1 MNKRILFY
9 VIFVILLAFFFSLFS
24 ISDDSTVLLYAL
36 YSFSRMLAAYFISF
50 AFSVV
55 YGFYAAKSKRNE
67 RIMIPILDILQSV
80 PILGFFPVVMF
91 VLIAFL
97 PTAVGVE
104 LASIFLIFTS
114 QAWNMAFGVY
124 ESIITIPQQISD
136 AAKSFNFRKGILF
149 RTLYFPAMIP
159 KLVYN
164 SIMSWAGGWYFLF
177 AAEIISLGNVSY
189 TLPGLGSFM
198 WEEVSSNHIDLG
210 LLALGTLVIII
221 ISMDIFIW
229 RPLTITSTKYKYE
242 EVEDTQTYQKF
253 YFLKFLSYLPR
264 VRIITNYI
272 KNIFNK
278 ILRSKIKRIGLK
290 FKYMKWA
297 WISVFILLI
306 VAIGVGFAINFNQFL
321 VDLAKIKIDQ
331 ITVIPLAIVLS
342 SMRMAI
348 AYALSLAWILPV
360 SYYMISHKKANQVLT
375 PVFEVLAS
383 IPATALF
390 PFIVIIFLKLPGGLN
405 LISILLIMT
414 GMQWYILFNVLGGM
428 SNFPADLTEV
438 SKSFKFKRWLYL
450 KKVFLPGIYP
460 SIITGS
466 ITGWGG
472 GWNALI
478 ISEYIAING
487 VVYSVI
493 GLGSLI
499 DIATY
504 HNTNIMLNL
513 VYLFFMIITV
523 LSFNR
528 LLWKQLYKRVEK
540 YKIE

>member
-1 MNKRILFY
+1 
-9 VIFVILLAFFFSLFS
+9 
-24 ISDDSTVLLYAL
+24 
-36 YSFSRMLAAYFISF
+36 
-50 AFSVV
+50 
-55 YGFYAAKSKRNE
+55 
-67 RIMIPILDILQSV
+67 
-80 PILGFFPVVMF
+80 
-91 VLIAFL
+91 
-97 PTAVGVE
+97 
-104 LASIFLIFTS
+104 
-114 QAWNMAFGVY
+114 
-124 ESIITIPQQISD
+124 
-136 AAKSFNFRKGILF
+136 
-149 RTLYFPAMIP
+149 
-159 KLVYN
+159 
-164 SIMSWAGGWYFLF
+164 
-177 AAEIISLGNVSY
+177 
-189 TLPGLGSFM
+189 
-198 WEEVSSNHIDLG
+198 
-210 LLALGTLVIII
+210 
-221 ISMDIFIW
+221 
-229 RPLTITSTKYKYE
+229 
-242 EVEDTQTYQKF
+242 
-253 YFLKFLSYLPR
+253 
-264 VRIITNYI
+264 
-272 KNIFNK
+272 
-278 ILRSKIKRIGLK
+278 
-290 FKYMKWA
+290 
-297 WISVFILLI
+297 
-306 VAIGVGFAINFNQFL
+306 
-321 VDLAKIKIDQ
+321 
-331 ITVIPLAIVLS
+331 
-342 SMRMAI
+342 
-348 AYALSLAWILPV
+348 
-360 SYYMISHKKANQVLT
+360 
-375 PVFEVLAS
+375 VLAS

-390 PFIVIIFLKLPGGLN
+390 PFIVVIFLKFPGGLN
-405 LISILLIMT
+405 LISIFLIMT

>member
-24 ISDDSTVLLYAL
+24 INDDTTVLLYAL
-36 YSFSRMLAAYFISF
+36 YSFGRMLAAYILSF

-55 YGFYAAKSKRNE
+55 YGFYAARSKRNE
-67 RIMIPILDILQSV
+67 RILIPILDILQSV

-97 PTAVGVE
+97 PTAIGVE

-124 ESIITIPQQISD
+124 ESIITIPQPISD
-136 AAKSFNFRKGILF
+136 AAKSFNIRKGQLF

-229 RPLTITSTKYKYE
+229 RPLTISSTKYKYE

-264 VRIITNYI
+264 VKIITDYI
-272 KNIFNK
+272 KNAFNK
-278 ILRSKIKRIGLK
+278 ILRFRIRKIGLK
-290 FKYMKWA
+290 FRYMKWA
-297 WISVFILLI
+297 WISLFLFII
-306 VAIGVGFAINFNQFL
+306 AAIIFGFIANFNLFL
-321 VDLAKIKIDQ
+321 ADLAKIKIAQ
-331 ITVIPLAIVLS
+331 LTVIPLAIVLS
-342 SMRMAI
+342 SMRMAA
-348 AYALSLAWILPV
+348 AYAISIAWILPV

-375 PVFEVLAS
+375 PIFEILAS

-390 PFIVIIFLKLPGGLN
+390 PFIVVIFLKFPGGLN
-405 LISILLIMT
+405 LISIFLIMT

-487 VVYSVI
+487 VVYSVV

-513 VYLFFMIITV
+513 IYLFFMIITV

>member
-1 MNKRILFY
+1 MNKRILFF

-24 ISDDSTVLLYAL
+24 INDDTTVLLYAL
-36 YSFSRMLAAYFISF
+36 YSFGRMLAAYILSF

-55 YGFYAAKSKRNE
+55 YGFYAARSKRNE

-91 VLIAFL
+91 ALIAFL
-97 PTAVGVE
+97 PTAIGVE

-124 ESIITIPQQISD
+124 ESIITIPQPISD
-136 AAKSFNFRKGILF
+136 AAKSFNLRKGQLF

-198 WEEVSSNHIDLG
+198 WKEVSSNHIDLG

-229 RPLTITSTKYKYE
+229 RPLTISSTKYKYE

-264 VRIITNYI
+264 VKIITDYI
-272 KNIFNK
+272 KNAFNK
-278 ILRSKIKRIGLK
+278 ILRFRIRKIGLK
-290 FKYMKWA
+290 FRYMKWA
-297 WISVFILLI
+297 WLSLFLFII
-306 VAIGVGFAINFNQFL
+306 AAIIFGFIANFNLFL
-321 VDLAKIKIDQ
+321 ADLAKIKIAQ
-331 ITVIPLAIVLS
+331 LTVIPLAIVLS
-342 SMRMAI
+342 SMRMAA
-348 AYALSLAWILPV
+348 AYAISIAWILPV

-375 PVFEVLAS
+375 PIFEVLAS

-390 PFIVIIFLKLPGGLN
+390 PFIVVIFLKFPGGLN
-405 LISILLIMT
+405 LISIFLIMT

-487 VVYSVI
+487 VVYSVV

-513 VYLFFMIITV
+513 IYLFFMIVTV

>member
-198 WEEVSSNHIDLG
+198 WEEVSTNHIDLG

-306 VAIGVGFAINFNQFL
+306 AAIGVGFAINFNQFL

>member
-24 ISDDSTVLLYAL
+24 INDDFMVLLYAL
-36 YSFSRMLAAYFISF
+36 YSFGRMLAAYIISF

-91 VLIAFL
+91 ALISFL
-97 PTAVGVE
+97 PTAIGVE

-136 AAKSFNFRKGILF
+136 SAKSFNFRRGQLF

-198 WEEVSSNHIDLG
+198 WKEVSSNHLSLG

-229 RPLTITSTKYKYE
+229 RPLTISSTKYKYE
-242 EVEDTQTYQKF
+242 EVEDSQTYQKF

-264 VRIITNYI
+264 VKIITDYV
-272 KNIFNK
+272 KNAFNK
-278 ILRSKIKRIGLK
+278 ILRFKIRKIGLK
-290 FKYMKWA
+290 FRYMKWA
-297 WISVFILLI
+297 WLSFLMFVIA
-306 VAIGVGFAINFNQFL
+306 AIIFGFVLNFNQFL
-321 VDLAKIKIDQ
+321 ADLEKIKIDQ
-331 ITVIPLAIVLS
+331 LTVIPLAIVLS

-348 AYALSLAWILPV
+348 AYVISLAWILPV
-360 SYYMISHKKANQVLT
+360 SYYLISHKRANQILT
-375 PVFEVLAS
+375 PLFEVLAS

-390 PFIVIIFLKLPGGLN
+390 PFIVIIFLKFPGGLN
-405 LISILLIMT
+405 LISILFIMT
-414 GMQWYILFNVLGGM
+414 GMQWYIFFNVLGGM
-428 SNFPADLTEV
+428 GSFPADLSEV
-438 SKSFKFKRWLYL
+438 SKSFKFKKWLYL

-513 VYLFFMIITV
+513 VYLFFMIVTV

-528 LLWKQLYKRVEK
+528 LLWKRLYKRVEK

>member
-24 ISDDSTVLLYAL
+24 INEDATVLLYAL
-36 YSFSRMLAAYFISF
+36 YSFGRMLAAYILSF

-55 YGFYAAKSKRNE
+55 YGFYAARSKRNE

-91 VLIAFL
+91 ALIAFL

-136 AAKSFNFRKGILF
+136 SAKSFNLRRGQLF
-149 RTLYFPAMIP
+149 RVLYFPAMIP

-198 WEEVSSNHIDLG
+198 WEEVSSNHIYLG

-264 VRIITNYI
+264 VKIITDYV
-272 KNIFNK
+272 KNAFNK
-278 ILRSKIKRIGLK
+278 ILRFRIRKIGMK

-297 WISVFILLI
+297 WIFLLLFII
-306 VAIGVGFAINFNQFL
+306 AAIIFGFVANFNQFL
-321 VDLAKIKIDQ
+321 ADLAKIKIDQ
-331 ITVIPLAIVLS
+331 MTVIPLAIVLS
-342 SMRMAI
+342 SMRMAV
-348 AYALSLAWILPV
+348 AYAISLAWILPV
-360 SYYMISHKKANQVLT
+360 SYYMISHKKANQILT
-375 PVFEVLAS
+375 PIFEVLAS

-390 PFIVIIFLKLPGGLN
+390 PFIVVIFLKFPGGLN
-405 LISILLIMT
+405 LISIFLI
-414 GMQWYILFNVLGGM
+414 
-428 SNFPADLTEV
+428 
-438 SKSFKFKRWLYL
+438 
-450 KKVFLPGIYP
+450 
-460 SIITGS
+460 
-466 ITGWGG
+466 
-472 GWNALI
+472 
-478 ISEYIAING
+478 
-487 VVYSVI
+487 
-493 GLGSLI
+493 
-499 DIATY
+499 
-504 HNTNIMLNL
+504 
-513 VYLFFMIITV
+513 
-523 LSFNR
+523 
-528 LLWKQLYKRVEK
+528 
-540 YKIE
+540 

>member
-24 ISDDSTVLLYAL
+24 INDDTTVLLYAL
-36 YSFSRMLAAYFISF
+36 YSFGRMLAAYILSF

-55 YGFYAAKSKRNE
+55 YGFYAARSKRNE
-67 RIMIPILDILQSV
+67 RILIPILDILQSV

-97 PTAVGVE
+97 PTAIGVE

-124 ESIITIPQQISD
+124 ESIITIPQPISD
-136 AAKSFNFRKGILF
+136 AAKSFNIRKGQLF

-229 RPLTITSTKYKYE
+229 RPLTISSTKYKYE

-264 VRIITNYI
+264 VKIITDYI
-272 KNIFNK
+272 KNAFNK
-278 ILRSKIKRIGLK
+278 ILRFRIRKIGLK
-290 FKYMKWA
+290 FRYMKWA
-297 WISVFILLI
+297 WISLFLFII
-306 VAIGVGFAINFNQFL
+306 AAIIFGFIANFNLFL
-321 VDLAKIKIDQ
+321 ADLAKIKIAQ
-331 ITVIPLAIVLS
+331 LTVIPLAIVLS
-342 SMRMAI
+342 SMRMAA
-348 AYALSLAWILPV
+348 AYAISIAWILPV

-375 PVFEVLAS
+375 PIFEILAS

-390 PFIVIIFLKLPGGLN
+390 PFIVVIFLKFPGGLN
-405 LISILLIMT
+405 LISIFLIMT

-487 VVYSVI
+487 VVYSVV

-513 VYLFFMIITV
+513 IYLFFMIVTV
-523 LSFNR
+523 ISFNR

>member
-1 MNKRILFY
+1 MNKRILFF

-24 ISDDSTVLLYAL
+24 INDDTTVLLYAL
-36 YSFSRMLAAYFISF
+36 YSFGRMLAAYILSF

-55 YGFYAAKSKRNE
+55 YGFYAARSKRNE
-67 RIMIPILDILQSV
+67 RIMIPILDILQSI

-91 VLIAFL
+91 ALIAFL
-97 PTAVGVE
+97 PTAIGVE

-124 ESIITIPQQISD
+124 ESIITIPQPISD
-136 AAKSFNFRKGILF
+136 AAKSFNLRKGQLF

-198 WEEVSSNHIDLG
+198 WKEVSSNHIDLG

-229 RPLTITSTKYKYE
+229 RPLTISSTKYKYE

-264 VRIITNYI
+264 VKIITDYI
-272 KNIFNK
+272 KNAFNK
-278 ILRSKIKRIGLK
+278 ILRFRIRKIGLK
-290 FKYMKWA
+290 FRYMKWA
-297 WISVFILLI
+297 WIFLFLFII
-306 VAIGVGFAINFNQFL
+306 AAIIFGFIANFNQFL
-321 VDLAKIKIDQ
+321 ADLAKIKIDQ
-331 ITVIPLAIVLS
+331 MTVIPLAIVLS
-342 SMRMAI
+342 SMRMAA
-348 AYALSLAWILPV
+348 AYAISIAWIIPV

-375 PVFEVLAS
+375 PIFEVLAS

-390 PFIVIIFLKLPGGLN
+390 PFIVVIFLKFPGGLN
-405 LISILLIMT
+405 LISIFLIMT

-487 VVYSVI
+487 VVYSVV

-513 VYLFFMIITV
+513 IYLFFMIITV

>member
-24 ISDDSTVLLYAL
+24 INDDTTVLLYAL
-36 YSFSRMLAAYFISF
+36 YSFGRMLAAYILSF

-55 YGFYAAKSKRNE
+55 YGFYAARSKRNE
-67 RIMIPILDILQSV
+67 RILIPILDILQSV

-97 PTAVGVE
+97 PTAIGVE

-124 ESIITIPQQISD
+124 ESIITIPQPISD
-136 AAKSFNFRKGILF
+136 AAKSFNIRKGQLF

-229 RPLTITSTKYKYE
+229 RPLTISSTKYKYE

-264 VRIITNYI
+264 VKIITDYI
-272 KNIFNK
+272 KNAFNK
-278 ILRSKIKRIGLK
+278 ILRFRIRKIGLK
-290 FKYMKWA
+290 FRYMKWA
-297 WISVFILLI
+297 WISLFLFII
-306 VAIGVGFAINFNQFL
+306 AAIIFGFIANFNLFL
-321 VDLAKIKIDQ
+321 ADLAKIKIAQ
-331 ITVIPLAIVLS
+331 LTVIPLAIVLS
-342 SMRMAI
+342 SMRMAA
-348 AYALSLAWILPV
+348 AYAISIAWILPV

-375 PVFEVLAS
+375 PIFEILAS

-390 PFIVIIFLKLPGGLN
+390 PFIVVIFLKFPGGLN
-405 LISILLIMT
+405 LISIFLIMT

-487 VVYSVI
+487 VVYSVV

-513 VYLFFMIITV
+513 IYLFFMIITV
-523 LSFNR
+523 ISFNR

>member
-24 ISDDSTVLLYAL
+24 INEDATVLLYAL
-36 YSFSRMLAAYFISF
+36 YSFGRMLAAYILSF

-55 YGFYAAKSKRNE
+55 YGFYAARSKRNE

-91 VLIAFL
+91 ALIAFL

-136 AAKSFNFRKGILF
+136 SAKSFNLRRGQLF
-149 RTLYFPAMIP
+149 RVLYFPAMIP

-198 WEEVSSNHIDLG
+198 WEEVSSNHIYLG

-264 VRIITNYI
+264 VKIITDYV
-272 KNIFNK
+272 KNAFNK
-278 ILRSKIKRIGLK
+278 ILRFRIRKIGMK

-297 WISVFILLI
+297 WIFLLLFII
-306 VAIGVGFAINFNQFL
+306 AAIIFGFVANFNQFL
-321 VDLAKIKIDQ
+321 ADLAKIKIDQ
-331 ITVIPLAIVLS
+331 MTVIPLAIVLS
-342 SMRMAI
+342 SMRMAV
-348 AYALSLAWILPV
+348 AYAISLAWILPV
-360 SYYMISHKKANQVLT
+360 SYYMISHKKANQILT
-375 PVFEVLAS
+375 PIFEVLAS

-390 PFIVIIFLKLPGGLN
+390 PFIVVIFLKFPGGLN
-405 LISILLIMT
+405 LISIFLIMT

>member
-1 MNKRILFY
+1 MNKRILFF

-24 ISDDSTVLLYAL
+24 INDDTTVLLYAL
-36 YSFSRMLAAYFISF
+36 YSFGRMLAAYILSF

-55 YGFYAAKSKRNE
+55 YGFYAARSKRNE

-91 VLIAFL
+91 ALIAFL
-97 PTAVGVE
+97 PTAIGVE

-124 ESIITIPQQISD
+124 ESIITIPQPISD
-136 AAKSFNFRKGILF
+136 AAKSFNLRKGQLF

-229 RPLTITSTKYKYE
+229 RPLTISSTKYKYE

-264 VRIITNYI
+264 VKIITDYI
-272 KNIFNK
+272 KNAFNK
-278 ILRSKIKRIGLK
+278 ILRFRIRKIGLK
-290 FKYMKWA
+290 FRYMKWA
-297 WISVFILLI
+297 WISLFLFII
-306 VAIGVGFAINFNQFL
+306 AAIIFGFIANFNLFL
-321 VDLAKIKIDQ
+321 ADLAKIKIAQ
-331 ITVIPLAIVLS
+331 LTVIPLAIVLS
-342 SMRMAI
+342 SMRMAA
-348 AYALSLAWILPV
+348 AYAISIAWILPV

-375 PVFEVLAS
+375 PIFEVLAS

-390 PFIVIIFLKLPGGLN
+390 PFIVVIFLKFPGGLN
-405 LISILLIMT
+405 LISIFLIMT

-487 VVYSVI
+487 VVYSVV

-513 VYLFFMIITV
+513 IYLFFMIITV

>member
-306 VAIGVGFAINFNQFL
+306 AAIGVGFAINFNQFL

>member
-24 ISDDSTVLLYAL
+24 INEDATVLLYAL
-36 YSFSRMLAAYFISF
+36 YSFGRMLAAYILSF

-55 YGFYAAKSKRNE
+55 YGFYAARSKRNE

-91 VLIAFL
+91 ALIAFL

-136 AAKSFNFRKGILF
+136 SAKSFNLRRGQLF
-149 RTLYFPAMIP
+149 RVLYFPAMIP

-198 WEEVSSNHIDLG
+198 WEEVSSNHIYLG

-264 VRIITNYI
+264 VKIITDYV
-272 KNIFNK
+272 KNAFNK
-278 ILRSKIKRIGLK
+278 ILRFRIRKIGMK

-297 WISVFILLI
+297 WIFLLLFII
-306 VAIGVGFAINFNQFL
+306 AAIIFGFVANFNQFL
-321 VDLAKIKIDQ
+321 ADLAKIKIDQ
-331 ITVIPLAIVLS
+331 MTVIPLAIVLS
-342 SMRMAI
+342 SMRMA
-348 AYALSLAWILPV
+348 
-360 SYYMISHKKANQVLT
+360 
-375 PVFEVLAS
+375 
-383 IPATALF
+383 
-390 PFIVIIFLKLPGGLN
+390 
-405 LISILLIMT
+405 
-414 GMQWYILFNVLGGM
+414 
-428 SNFPADLTEV
+428 
-438 SKSFKFKRWLYL
+438 
-450 KKVFLPGIYP
+450 
-460 SIITGS
+460 
-466 ITGWGG
+466 
-472 GWNALI
+472 
-478 ISEYIAING
+478 
-487 VVYSVI
+487 
-493 GLGSLI
+493 
-499 DIATY
+499 
-504 HNTNIMLNL
+504 
-513 VYLFFMIITV
+513 
-523 LSFNR
+523 
-528 LLWKQLYKRVEK
+528 
-540 YKIE
+540 

>member
-24 ISDDSTVLLYAL
+24 INEDATVLLYAL
-36 YSFSRMLAAYFISF
+36 YSFGRMLAAYILSF

-55 YGFYAAKSKRNE
+55 YGFYAARSKRNE

-91 VLIAFL
+91 ALIAFL

-136 AAKSFNFRKGILF
+136 SAKSFNLRRGQLF
-149 RTLYFPAMIP
+149 RVLYFPAMIP

-198 WEEVSSNHIDLG
+198 WEEVSSNHIYLG

-264 VRIITNYI
+264 VKIITDYV
-272 KNIFNK
+272 KNAFNK
-278 ILRSKIKRIGLK
+278 ILRFRIRKIGMK

-297 WISVFILLI
+297 WIFLLLFII
-306 VAIGVGFAINFNQFL
+306 AAIIFGFVANFNQFL
-321 VDLAKIKIDQ
+321 ADLAKIKIDQ
-331 ITVIPLAIVLS
+331 MTVIPLAIVLS
-342 SMRMAI
+342 SMRMAV
-348 AYALSLAWILPV
+348 AYAISLAWILPV
-360 SYYMISHKKANQVLT
+360 SYYMISHKKANQILT
-375 PVFEVLAS
+375 PIFEILAS

-390 PFIVIIFLKLPGGLN
+390 PFIVVIFLKFPGGLN
-405 LISILLIMT
+405 LISIFLIMT

>member
-1 MNKRILFY
+1 MKKRILFY

-24 ISDDSTVLLYAL
+24 IKDDSTVLLYAL
-36 YSFSRMLAAYFISF
+36 YSFSRMLAAYILSF

-55 YGFYAAKSKRNE
+55 YGFYAARSKRNE

-91 VLIAFL
+91 ALIAFL

-124 ESIITIPQQISD
+124 ESIITIPQPILDS
-136 AAKSFNFRKGILF
+136 AKSFNLRRGQLF

-198 WEEVSSNHIDLG
+198 WEEVSSNHIYLG
-210 LLALGTLVIII
+210 LLALGTLIIII

-229 RPLTITSTKYKYE
+229 RPLTISSTKYKYE
-242 EVEDTQTYQKF
+242 EVEDAQTYQKF

-264 VRIITNYI
+264 VKIITDYV
-272 KNIFNK
+272 KNAFNK
-278 ILRSKIKRIGLK
+278 ILRYRIRKIGLK
-290 FKYMKWA
+290 FRYLKWA
-297 WISVFILLI
+297 WIFFFLFII
-306 VAIGVGFAINFNQFL
+306 AAIIFGFVSKFSLFL
-321 VDLAKIKIDQ
+321 ADLAKIKIDQ
-331 ITVIPLAIVLS
+331 MTVIPLAIVLS
-342 SMRMAI
+342 SMRMAV
-348 AYALSLAWILPV
+348 AYAISLAWILPV

-375 PVFEVLAS
+375 PIFEVLAS

-390 PFIVIIFLKLPGGLN
+390 PFIVVIFLKLPGGLN
-405 LISILLIMT
+405 LISIFLIMT

-428 SNFPADLTEV
+428 NNFPADLTEV

-504 HNTNIMLNL
+504 HNTNLMLNL
-513 VYLFFMIITV
+513 IYLFFMIITV

-528 LLWKQLYKRVEK
+528 LLWKRLYKRVEK

>member
-1 MNKRILFY
+1 MNKRILFF

-24 ISDDSTVLLYAL
+24 INDDTTVLLYAL
-36 YSFSRMLAAYFISF
+36 YSFGRMLAAYILSF

-55 YGFYAAKSKRNE
+55 YGFYAARSKRNE
-67 RIMIPILDILQSV
+67 RILIPILDILQSV

-97 PTAVGVE
+97 PTAIGVE

-124 ESIITIPQQISD
+124 ESIITIPQPISD
-136 AAKSFNFRKGILF
+136 AAKSFNIRKGQLF

-229 RPLTITSTKYKYE
+229 RPLTISSTKYKYE

-264 VRIITNYI
+264 VKIITDYI
-272 KNIFNK
+272 KNAFNK
-278 ILRSKIKRIGLK
+278 ILRFRIRKIGLK
-290 FKYMKWA
+290 FRYMKWA
-297 WISVFILLI
+297 WISLFLFII
-306 VAIGVGFAINFNQFL
+306 AAIIFGFIANFNLFL
-321 VDLAKIKIDQ
+321 ADLAKIKIAQ
-331 ITVIPLAIVLS
+331 LTVIPLAIVLS
-342 SMRMAI
+342 SMRMAA
-348 AYALSLAWILPV
+348 AYAISIAWILPV

-375 PVFEVLAS
+375 PIFEILAS

-390 PFIVIIFLKLPGGLN
+390 PFIVVIFLKFPGGLN
-405 LISILLIMT
+405 LISIFLIMT

-487 VVYSVI
+487 VVYSVV

-513 VYLFFMIITV
+513 IYLFFMIITV
-523 LSFNR
+523 ISFNR

>member
-24 ISDDSTVLLYAL
+24 INEDATVLLYAL
-36 YSFSRMLAAYFISF
+36 YSFGRMLAAYILSF

-55 YGFYAAKSKRNE
+55 YGFYAARSKRNE

-91 VLIAFL
+91 ALIAFL

-136 AAKSFNFRKGILF
+136 SAKSFNLRRGQLF
-149 RTLYFPAMIP
+149 RVLYFPAMIP

-198 WEEVSSNHIDLG
+198 WEEVSSNHIYLG

-264 VRIITNYI
+264 VKIITDYV
-272 KNIFNK
+272 KNAFNK
-278 ILRSKIKRIGLK
+278 ILRFRIRKIGMK

-297 WISVFILLI
+297 WIFLLLFII
-306 VAIGVGFAINFNQFL
+306 AAIIFGFVANFNQFL
-321 VDLAKIKIDQ
+321 ADLAKIKIDQ
-331 ITVIPLAIVLS
+331 MTVIPLAIVLS
-342 SMRMAI
+342 SMRMAV
-348 AYALSLAWILPV
+348 AYAISLAWILPV
-360 SYYMISHKKANQVLT
+360 SYYMISHKKANQILT
-375 PVFEVLAS
+375 PIFEILAS

-390 PFIVIIFLKLPGGLN
+390 PFIVVIFLKFPGGLN
-405 LISILLIMT
+405 LISIFLIMT

-528 LLWKQLYKRVEK
+528 LLWK
-540 YKIE
+540 

>member
-24 ISDDSTVLLYAL
+24 INDDTTVLLYAL
-36 YSFSRMLAAYFISF
+36 YSFGRMLAAYILSF

-55 YGFYAAKSKRNE
+55 YGFYAARSKRNE

-97 PTAVGVE
+97 PTAIGVE

-124 ESIITIPQQISD
+124 ESIITIPQPISD
-136 AAKSFNFRKGILF
+136 AAKSFNIRKGQLF

-229 RPLTITSTKYKYE
+229 RPLTISSTKYKYE

-264 VRIITNYI
+264 VKIITDYI
-272 KNIFNK
+272 KNAFNK
-278 ILRSKIKRIGLK
+278 ILRFRIRKIGLK
-290 FKYMKWA
+290 FRYMKWA
-297 WISVFILLI
+297 WISLFLFII
-306 VAIGVGFAINFNQFL
+306 AAIIFGFIANFNLFL
-321 VDLAKIKIDQ
+321 ADLAKIKIAQ
-331 ITVIPLAIVLS
+331 LTVIPLAIVLS
-342 SMRMAI
+342 SMRMAA
-348 AYALSLAWILPV
+348 AYAISIAWILPV

-375 PVFEVLAS
+375 PIFEILAS

-390 PFIVIIFLKLPGGLN
+390 PFIVVIFLKFPGGLN
-405 LISILLIMT
+405 LISIFLIMT

-487 VVYSVI
+487 VVYSVV

-513 VYLFFMIITV
+513 IYLFFMIITV
-523 LSFNR
+523 ISFNR